1 MAIASSAVGSK
12 PIWDQWWRI
21 GGLMGVLF
29 LVVFVAGAFV
39 PGETPAF
46 DDPVDEIREWFT
58 DNGERYLVGNYLV
71 GLAFVLF
78 FIPFL
83 ASLRG
88 LLAGAEGEPAMWS
101 WVAFSGGLAW
111 VLIGFVYSL
120 FRGTLAYAFGMA
132 EGGDPE
138 TIRTL
143 MYLDHLGASAFAL
156 AFVPFVLGSSLVIAR
171 TAVLWR
177 WLALLGLLVVV
188 LCIIAGASP
197 LAADHDG
204 VLGGIGFIWPPGAAL
219 WLLIVS
225 VGMILKMEPPTPAAA

>member
-1 MAIASSAVGSK
+1 MAIASSAEGAR
-12 PIWDQWWRI
+12 PIWDQWWRV

-29 LVVFVAGAFV
+29 LVVFFVGASV
-39 PGETPAF
+39 QGESVAF
-46 DDPVDEIREWFT
+46 DDPVDEIREWFA
-58 DNGERYLVGNYLV
+58 DNGEQHVVGSYLI
-71 GLAFVLF
+71 GLALFLF

-88 LLAGAEGEPAMWS
+88 LLAGAEGEPAVWS
-101 WVAFSGGLAW
+101 WVAFSGGLAF
-111 VLIGFVYSL
+111 VIIGFVASL
-120 FRGTLAYAFGMA
+120 FRGTLAYGFGVA

-143 MYLDHLGASAFAL
+143 MYLDHLGEAAFVL

-197 LAADHDG
+197 LTSDHDG
-204 VLGGIGFIWPPGAAL
+204 VLGGIAFIWAPCAVL
-219 WLLIVS
+219 WILLVS
-225 VGMILKMEPPTPAAA
+225 INMILNREAPAAS